1 MFRQRGALTVITPLL
16 MLLVILLGVMALDGA
31 RLFSLRKEMQS
42 QVNAAATAA
51 ADAAQACG
59 GEFVT
64 LQEINDRALIAAQQ
78 QGFSSDSGT
87 LVVQPGV
94 IESDDEKVLSFE
106 PVADLRR
113 SNGVAVTYER
123 EEPISLLLPES
134 TFGTVTM
141 SVGAAARKELIGTL
155 SAAGSTAVV
164 GGTQQTANLLNVL
177 LGAILNNGT
186 PFNIDPTQFSSL
198 AETTVKLGDVLAGV
212 GVDSVEELLST
223 DVLVGNLL
231 GALDSAADPLDD
243 VGGAMDQLI
252 SGAGVETVKL
262 ADVINIVG
270 STEIPENSRLP
281 LYDTV
286 MALALNL
293 VEGTVIAGALPDTQ
307 INIPGVT
314 ETQIELFVGKAPSV
328 VVGPARI
335 GEDGEWQTRFHA
347 PDVGLTISSDLNVLN
362 LLTVRLPLAVQAGGG
377 TGELVWARCARG
389 TGSNVVTVGVDVE
402 SQTARIATGRIN
414 GMGVLEQEEVDLSV
428 LKNLLPGSITLANI
442 TADLDLLVGGGDER
456 VELSYTLDEDNPS
469 AVFTEGGLSSADF
482 SNLDINIELLEEE
495 EECSGLLGCLLT
507 GIGDLL
513 SGIVEGITSL
523 LGLEQLI
530 QETIEGLVEALGT
543 SLIDPLLNAIGI
555 SLGTTKVEITGAD
568 QNNVQLLEYCGPE
581 GC

>member
-16 MLLVILLGVMALDGA
+16 MLLVILLGAMALDGA

-59 GEFVT
+59 GEFIT
-64 LQEINDRALIAAQQ
+64 LQDMKDRALIAAQA
-78 QGFSSDSGT
+78 QGFSSDAGT

-94 IESDDEKVLSFE
+94 IESDDGKVLSFE
-106 PVADLRR
+106 PVTDLRR

-123 EEPISLLLPES
+123 EAPISLLLPEN

-177 LGAILNNGT
+177 LGAILNGGT

-198 AETTVKLGDVLAGV
+198 AQTTVKLGDVLDGV
-212 GVDSVEELLST
+212 GVDTVEELLST
-223 DVLVGNLL
+223 DVLVGSLL
-231 GALDSAADPLDD
+231 GALDSAADPLAG

-252 SGAGVETVKL
+252 SGVGVETVKL
-262 ADVINIVG
+262 ADVIDIVG
-270 STEIPENSRLP
+270 SGEIPENSRLP

-293 VEGTVIAGALPDTQ
+293 VEGTLIEGALPDTQ

-314 ETQIELFVGKAPSV
+314 ETKIELFVGKAPSV

-335 GEDGEWQTRFHA
+335 GEDGEWETRFHA
-347 PDVGLTISSDLNVLN
+347 PDVGLTISSDLNILD

-389 TGSNVVTVGVDVE
+389 TGSNLVTVGIDVE
-402 SQTARIATGRIN
+402 SQAARIATGQID
-414 GMGVLEQEEVDLSV
+414 GSGFLQQEPVELTVLGD
-428 LKNLLPGSITLANI
+428 LPGGLTVASI
-442 TADLDLLVGGGDER
+442 TADLDLTVGGGQER

-469 AVFTEGGLSSADF
+469 SVFTEGGLSDADF
-482 SNLDINIELLEEE
+482 SSLNIDVELLEEE
-495 EECSGLLGCLLT
+495 DECSWFLDCLLDDV
-507 GIGDLL
+507 GDVL
-513 SGIVEGITSL
+513 SGIIEGITTL

-530 QETIEGLVEALGT
+530 QTTIEGLVEALGT
-543 SLIDPLLNAIGI
+543 TLIDPLLNAIGI

>member
-59 GEFVT
+59 GEFVA
-64 LQEINDRALIAAQQ
+64 LQDINNRALIAAQQ
-78 QGFSSDSGT
+78 QGFSGDASS

-106 PVADLRR
+106 PVTDLRR

-123 EEPISLLLPES
+123 EAPISLLLPES

-177 LGAILNNGT
+177 LGAILNGGT

-198 AETTVKLGDVLAGV
+198 AETTVKLGDVLEGV
-212 GVDSVEELLST
+212 GVDTVEELLST

-231 GALDSAADPLDD
+231 GALDSAADPLAD

-252 SGAGVETVKL
+252 SGVGVETVKL
-262 ADVINIVG
+262 ADVIDIVG
-270 STEIPENSRLP
+270 SGEIPENSRLP

-293 VEGTVIAGALPDTQ
+293 VEGTLIEGALPDTQ
-307 INIPGVT
+307 VNIPGVT
-314 ETQIELFVGKAPSV
+314 ETKIELFVGKAPSV

-335 GEDGEWQTRFHA
+335 GEDGEWETRFHA
-347 PDVGLTISSDLNVLN
+347 PDVGLTISSDLNILN

-389 TGSNVVTVGVDVE
+389 TGSNLVTVGIDVE
-402 SQTARIATGRIN
+402 NQAARIATGQID
-414 GMGVLEQEEVDLSV
+414 GSGFLQQEPVELTVLGD
-428 LKNLLPGSITLANI
+428 LPGGLTVASI
-442 TADLDLLVGGGDER
+442 TADLDLAVGGGQER
-456 VELSYTLDEDNPS
+456 VELSYTLDEENPS
-469 AVFTEGGLSSADF
+469 SVFTEGGLSDADF
-482 SNLDINIELLEEE
+482 SSLNIDVELLEEE
-495 EECSGLLGCLLT
+495 DECSWFLDCLLD
-507 GIGDLL
+507 GVGDVL
-513 SGIVEGITSL
+513 SGIIEGITTL

-530 QETIEGLVEALGT
+530 QTTIEGLVEALGT
-543 SLIDPLLNAIGI
+543 TLIDPLLNAIGI

>member
-59 GEFVT
+59 GEFVA
-64 LQEINDRALIAAQQ
+64 LQDINNRALIAAQQ
-78 QGFSSDSGT
+78 QGFSGDASS

-106 PVADLRR
+106 PVTDLRR

-123 EEPISLLLPES
+123 EAPISLLLPES

-177 LGAILNNGT
+177 LGAILNGGT

-198 AETTVKLGDVLAGV
+198 AETTVKLGDVLDGV
-212 GVDSVEELLST
+212 GVGTVEELLST
-223 DVLVGNLL
+223 DVLVGSLL
-231 GALDSAADPLDD
+231 GALDSAADPLAG

-252 SGAGVETVKL
+252 AGAGVETVKL
-262 ADVINIVG
+262 ADVIDIVG
-270 STEIPENSRLP
+270 SGEIPENSRLP

-293 VEGTVIAGALPDTQ
+293 VEGTLIEGALPDTQ

-314 ETQIELFVGKAPSV
+314 ETKIELFVGKAPSV

-335 GEDGEWQTRFHA
+335 GEDGEWETRFHA
-347 PDVGLTISSDLNVLN
+347 PDVGLTISSDLNILN

-389 TGSNVVTVGVDVE
+389 TGSNLVTVGIDVE
-402 SQTARIATGRIN
+402 SQAARIATGQID
-414 GMGVLEQEEVDLSV
+414 GSGFLQQEPVELTVLGD
-428 LKNLLPGSITLANI
+428 LPGGLTVASI
-442 TADLDLLVGGGDER
+442 TADLDLTVGGGQER

-469 AVFTEGGLSSADF
+469 SVFTEGGLSDADF
-482 SNLDINIELLEEE
+482 SSLNIDVELLEEE
-495 EECSGLLGCLLT
+495 DECSWFLDCLLDDV
-507 GIGDLL
+507 GDVL
-513 SGIVEGITSL
+513 SGIIEGITTL

-530 QETIEGLVEALGT
+530 QTTIEGLVEALGT
-543 SLIDPLLNAIGI
+543 TLIDPLLNAIGI

>member
-59 GEFVT
+59 GEFVM
-64 LQEINDRALIAAQQ
+64 LQDINDRALIAAQE
-78 QGFSSDSGT
+78 QGFTGDSDA

-123 EEPISLLLPES
+123 EEPISLLLPKS
-134 TFGTVTM
+134 IFGTVTM

-164 GGTQQTANLLNVL
+164 GDTQQTANLLNVL
-177 LGAILNNGT
+177 LGAILNGGT
-186 PFNIDPTQFSSL
+186 PFSIDPTQFSSL
-198 AETTVKLGDVLAGV
+198 AETTVKLGDVLDGV
-212 GVDSVEELLST
+212 GVSTVEELLAT

-231 GALDSAADPLDD
+231 GALDSAADPLAG
-243 VGGAMDQLI
+243 VGGALDQLI

-270 STEIPENSRLP
+270 ATEIPENSRLP

-293 VEGTVIAGALPDTQ
+293 VEGTLVEGALPDTQ
-307 INIPGVT
+307 INIPGIT
-314 ETQIELFVGKAPSV
+314 ETKIELFVGKAPSV
-328 VVGPARI
+328 VVGPARV

-347 PDVGLTISSDLNVLN
+347 PDVGLTISSDLNILN

-389 TGSNVVTVGVDVE
+389 TGSNVVTVGIDVE
-402 SQTARIATGRIN
+402 SQAARIATGQIN

-428 LKNLLPGSITLANI
+428 LENLLPGSITLANI
-442 TADLDLLVGGGDER
+442 TADLDLLVGGGNER

-469 AVFTEGGLSSADF
+469 SVFTEGGLSSADF
-482 SNLDINIELLEEE
+482 SNLEINVELLEEE
-495 EECSGLLGCLLT
+495 EECSGLLGCLLS

-530 QETIEGLVEALGT
+530 QETVEGLVEALGT
-543 SLIDPLLNAIGI
+543 TLIDPLLNAIGI

>member
-16 MLLVILLGVMALDGA
+16 MLLVILLGAMALDGA

-59 GEFVT
+59 GEFVA
-64 LQEINDRALIAAQQ
+64 LQDINDRALIAAQE
-78 QGFSSDSGT
+78 QGFSGDASA

-106 PVADLRR
+106 PVTDLRR

-123 EEPISLLLPES
+123 EEPISVLLPES
-134 TFGTVTM
+134 IFGSVTM

-177 LGAILNNGT
+177 LGAILNGGM
-186 PFNIDPTQFSSL
+186 PFSIDPTQFASL
-198 AETTVKLGDVLAGV
+198 AETTVKLGDVLDGV
-212 GVDSVEELLST
+212 GVDTVEELLST

-231 GALDSAADPLDD
+231 GALDSAADPLAG

-252 SGAGVETVKL
+252 AGAGVETVKL
-262 ADVINIVG
+262 ADVIDIVG
-270 STEIPENSRLP
+270 SAEIPENSRLP

-293 VEGTVIAGALPDTQ
+293 VEGTLIEGALPDTQ

-314 ETQIELFVGKAPSV
+314 ETKIELFVGKAPSV

-335 GEDGEWQTRFHA
+335 GEDGEWETRFHA
-347 PDVGLTISSDLNVLN
+347 PDVGLTISSDLNILN

-389 TGSNVVTVGVDVE
+389 TGSNLVTVGIDVD
-402 SQTARIATGRIN
+402 SQAARIATGQIN

-442 TADLDLLVGGGDER
+442 TADLDLTVGGGQER

-469 AVFTEGGLSSADF
+469 SVFTEGGLSSADF
-482 SNLDINIELLEEE
+482 SNLDINVELLEEE
-495 EECSGLLGCLLT
+495 EECSGLLGCLLS
-507 GIGDLL
+507 GIGDVL

-530 QETIEGLVEALGT
+530 QETVEGLVEALGT
-543 SLIDPLLNAIGI
+543 TLIDPLLNAIGI

-568 QNNVQLLEYCGPE
+568 QNNVQLLEYCGPD

>member
-64 LQEINDRALIAAQQ
+64 LQDINDRALIAAQQ
-78 QGFSSDSGT
+78 QGFSGDASA
-87 LVVQPGV
+87 LAVQPGV

-106 PVADLRR
+106 PVTDLRR

-177 LGAILNNGT
+177 LGAILNGGT

-198 AETTVKLGDVLAGV
+198 AETTVKLGDVLDGV
-212 GVDSVEELLST
+212 GVDTVEELLST
-223 DVLVGNLL
+223 DVLVGSLL
-231 GALDSAADPLDD
+231 GALDSAADPLAG

-252 SGAGVETVKL
+252 AGAGVETVKL
-262 ADVINIVG
+262 ADVIDIVG
-270 STEIPENSRLP
+270 SGEIPENSRLP

-293 VEGTVIAGALPDTQ
+293 VEGTLIEGALPDTQ

-314 ETQIELFVGKAPSV
+314 ETKIELFVGKAPSV

-335 GEDGEWQTRFHA
+335 GEDGEWETRFHA
-347 PDVGLTISSDLNVLN
+347 PDVGLTISSDLNILN

-389 TGSNVVTVGVDVE
+389 TGSNLVTVGIDVE
-402 SQTARIATGRIN
+402 NQAARIATGQID
-414 GMGVLEQEEVDLSV
+414 GSGFLQQEPVELTVLGD
-428 LKNLLPGSITLANI
+428 LPGGLTVASI
-442 TADLDLLVGGGDER
+442 TADLDLAVGGGQER

-469 AVFTEGGLSSADF
+469 SVFTEGGLSDADF
-482 SNLDINIELLEEE
+482 SSLNIDVELLEEE
-495 EECSGLLGCLLT
+495 DECSWFLDCLLD
-507 GIGDLL
+507 GVGDVL
-513 SGIVEGITSL
+513 SGIIEGITTL

-530 QETIEGLVEALGT
+530 QTTIEGLVEALGT
-543 SLIDPLLNAIGI
+543 TLIDPLLNAIGI

>member
-59 GEFVT
+59 GEFVA
-64 LQEINDRALIAAQQ
+64 LQDINDRALIAAQQ
-78 QGFSSDSGT
+78 QGFSGDASS

-106 PVADLRR
+106 PVTDLRR

-123 EEPISLLLPES
+123 EAPISLLLPES

-177 LGAILNNGT
+177 LGAILNGGT

-198 AETTVKLGDVLAGV
+198 AETTVKLGDVLDGV
-212 GVDSVEELLST
+212 GVGTVEELLST
-223 DVLVGNLL
+223 DVLVGSLL
-231 GALDSAADPLDD
+231 GALDSAADPLAG

-252 SGAGVETVKL
+252 AGAGVETVKL
-262 ADVINIVG
+262 ADVIDIVG
-270 STEIPENSRLP
+270 SGEIPENSRLP

-293 VEGTVIAGALPDTQ
+293 VEGTLIEGALPDTQ

-314 ETQIELFVGKAPSV
+314 ETKIELFVGKAPSV

-335 GEDGEWQTRFHA
+335 GEDGEWETRFHA
-347 PDVGLTISSDLNVLN
+347 PDVGLTISSDLNILN

-389 TGSNVVTVGVDVE
+389 TGSNLVTVGIDVE
-402 SQTARIATGRIN
+402 SQAARIATGQID
-414 GMGVLEQEEVDLSV
+414 GSGFLQQEPVELTVLGD
-428 LKNLLPGSITLANI
+428 LPGGLTVASI
-442 TADLDLLVGGGDER
+442 TADLDLTVGGGQER

-469 AVFTEGGLSSADF
+469 SVFTEGGLSDADF
-482 SNLDINIELLEEE
+482 SSLNIDVELLEEE
-495 EECSGLLGCLLT
+495 DECSWFLDCLLDDV
-507 GIGDLL
+507 GDVL
-513 SGIVEGITSL
+513 SGIIEGITTL

-530 QETIEGLVEALGT
+530 QTTIEGLVEALGT
-543 SLIDPLLNAIGI
+543 TLIDPLLNAIGI

>member
-16 MLLVILLGVMALDGA
+16 MLLVILLGAMALDGA

-59 GEFVT
+59 GEFVA
-64 LQEINDRALIAAQQ
+64 LQDINDRALIAAQE
-78 QGFSSDSGT
+78 QGFSGDASA

-106 PVADLRR
+106 PVTDLRR

-123 EEPISLLLPES
+123 EEPISVLLPES
-134 TFGTVTM
+134 IFGSVTM

-177 LGAILNNGT
+177 LGAILNGGT
-186 PFNIDPTQFSSL
+186 PFSIDPTQFASL
-198 AETTVKLGDVLAGV
+198 AETTVKLGDVLDGV
-212 GVDSVEELLST
+212 GVDTVEELLST

-231 GALDSAADPLDD
+231 GALDSAADPLAG

-252 SGAGVETVKL
+252 AGAGVETVKL
-262 ADVINIVG
+262 ADVIDIVG
-270 STEIPENSRLP
+270 SAEIPENSRLP

-293 VEGTVIAGALPDTQ
+293 VEGTLIEGALPDTQ

-314 ETQIELFVGKAPSV
+314 ETKIELFVGKAPSV

-335 GEDGEWQTRFHA
+335 GEDGEWETRFHA
-347 PDVGLTISSDLNVLN
+347 PDVGLTISSDLNILN

-389 TGSNVVTVGVDVE
+389 TGSNLVTVGIDVD
-402 SQTARIATGRIN
+402 SQAARIATGQIN

-442 TADLDLLVGGGDER
+442 TADLDLTVGGGQER
-456 VELSYTLDEDNPS
+456 MELSYTLDEDNPS
-469 AVFTEGGLSSADF
+469 SVFTEGGLSSADF
-482 SNLDINIELLEEE
+482 SNLDINVELLEEE
-495 EECSGLLGCLLT
+495 EECSGLLGCLLS
-507 GIGDLL
+507 GIGDVL

-530 QETIEGLVEALGT
+530 QETVEGLVEALGT
-543 SLIDPLLNAIGI
+543 TLIDPLLNAIGI

-568 QNNVQLLEYCGPE
+568 QNNVQLLEYCGPD

>member
-16 MLLVILLGVMALDGA
+16 MLLVILLGAMALDGA

-59 GEFVT
+59 GEFVA
-64 LQEINDRALIAAQQ
+64 LQDINDRALIAAQE
-78 QGFSSDSGT
+78 QGFSGDASA

-106 PVADLRR
+106 PVTDLRR

-123 EEPISLLLPES
+123 EEPISVLLPES
-134 TFGTVTM
+134 IFGSVTM

-177 LGAILNNGT
+177 LGAILNGGT
-186 PFNIDPTQFSSL
+186 PFSIDPTQFASL
-198 AETTVKLGDVLAGV
+198 AETTVKLGDVLDGV
-212 GVDSVEELLST
+212 GVDTVEELLST

-231 GALDSAADPLDD
+231 GALDSAADPLAG

-252 SGAGVETVKL
+252 AGAGVETVKL
-262 ADVINIVG
+262 ADVIDIVG
-270 STEIPENSRLP
+270 SAEIPENSRLP

-293 VEGTVIAGALPDTQ
+293 VEGTLIEGALPDTQ

-314 ETQIELFVGKAPSV
+314 ETKIELFVGKAPSV

-335 GEDGEWQTRFHA
+335 GEDGEWETRFHA
-347 PDVGLTISSDLNVLN
+347 PDVGLTISSDLNILN

-389 TGSNVVTVGVDVE
+389 TGSNLVTVGIDVD
-402 SQTARIATGRIN
+402 SQAARIATGQIN

-442 TADLDLLVGGGDER
+442 TADLDLTVGGGQER

-469 AVFTEGGLSSADF
+469 SVFTEGGLSSADF
-482 SNLDINIELLEEE
+482 SNLDINVELLEEE
-495 EECSGLLGCLLT
+495 EECSGFLGCLLE
-507 GIGDLL
+507 GIGDVL

-530 QETIEGLVEALGT
+530 QETVEGLVEALGT
-543 SLIDPLLNAIGI
+543 TLIDPLLNAIGI

>member
-59 GEFVT
+59 GEFVA
-64 LQEINDRALIAAQQ
+64 LQDINNRALIAAQQ
-78 QGFSSDSGT
+78 QGFSGDASS

-106 PVADLRR
+106 PVTDLRR

-123 EEPISLLLPES
+123 EAPISLLLPES

-177 LGAILNNGT
+177 LGAILNGGT
-186 PFNIDPTQFSSL
+186 PFNIDPTQFASL
-198 AETTVKLGDVLAGV
+198 AETTVKLGDVLEGV
-212 GVDSVEELLST
+212 GVDTVEELLST

-231 GALDSAADPLDD
+231 GALDSAADPLAD

-252 SGAGVETVKL
+252 SGVGVETVKL
-262 ADVINIVG
+262 ADVIDIVG
-270 STEIPENSRLP
+270 SGEIPENSRLP

-293 VEGTVIAGALPDTQ
+293 VEGTLIEGALPDTQ
-307 INIPGVT
+307 VNIPGVT
-314 ETQIELFVGKAPSV
+314 ETKIELFVGKAPSV

-335 GEDGEWQTRFHA
+335 GEDGEWETRFHA
-347 PDVGLTISSDLNVLN
+347 PDVGLTISSDLNILN

-389 TGSNVVTVGVDVE
+389 TGSNLVTVGIDVE
-402 SQTARIATGRIN
+402 NQAARIATGQID
-414 GMGVLEQEEVDLSV
+414 GSGFLQQEPVELTVLGD
-428 LKNLLPGSITLANI
+428 LPGGLTVASI
-442 TADLDLLVGGGDER
+442 TADLDLAVGGGQER

-469 AVFTEGGLSSADF
+469 SVFTEGGLSDADF
-482 SNLDINIELLEEE
+482 SSLNIDVELLEEE
-495 EECSGLLGCLLT
+495 DECSWFLDCLLD
-507 GIGDLL
+507 GVGDVL
-513 SGIVEGITSL
+513 SGIIEGITTL

-530 QETIEGLVEALGT
+530 QTTIEGLVEALGT
-543 SLIDPLLNAIGI
+543 TLIDPLLNAIGI

>member
-59 GEFVT
+59 GEFVA
-64 LQEINDRALIAAQQ
+64 LQDINNRALIAAQQ
-78 QGFSSDSGT
+78 QGFSGDASA
-87 LVVQPGV
+87 LAVQPGV

-106 PVADLRR
+106 PVTDLRR

-177 LGAILNNGT
+177 LGAILNGGT

-198 AETTVKLGDVLAGV
+198 AETTVKLGDVLDGV
-212 GVDSVEELLST
+212 GVDTVGELLST
-223 DVLVGNLL
+223 EVLGGSLL
-231 GALDSAADPLDD
+231 GALDSAADPLAG

-252 SGAGVETVKL
+252 AGAGVETVKL
-262 ADVINIVG
+262 ADVIDIVG
-270 STEIPENSRLP
+270 SGEIPENSRLP

-293 VEGTVIAGALPDTQ
+293 VEGTLIEGALPDTQ

-314 ETQIELFVGKAPSV
+314 ETKIELFVGKAPSV

-335 GEDGEWQTRFHA
+335 GEDGEWETRFHA
-347 PDVGLTISSDLNVLN
+347 PDVGLTISSDLNILN

-389 TGSNVVTVGVDVE
+389 TGSNLVTVGIDVE
-402 SQTARIATGRIN
+402 NQAARIATGQID
-414 GMGVLEQEEVDLSV
+414 GSGFLQQEPVELTVLGD
-428 LKNLLPGSITLANI
+428 LPGGLTVASI
-442 TADLDLLVGGGDER
+442 TADLDLAVGGGQER
-456 VELSYTLDEDNPS
+456 VELSYTLDEENPS
-469 AVFTEGGLSSADF
+469 SVFTEGGLSDADF
-482 SNLDINIELLEEE
+482 SSLNIDVELLEEE
-495 EECSGLLGCLLT
+495 DECSWFLDCLLD
-507 GIGDLL
+507 GVGDVL
-513 SGIVEGITSL
+513 SGIIEGITTL

-530 QETIEGLVEALGT
+530 QTTIEGLVEALGT
-543 SLIDPLLNAIGI
+543 TLIDPLLNAIGI

>member
-16 MLLVILLGVMALDGA
+16 MLLVILLGAMALDGA

-59 GEFVT
+59 GEFVA
-64 LQEINDRALIAAQQ
+64 LQDINDRALIAAQE
-78 QGFSSDSGT
+78 QGFSGDASA

-106 PVADLRR
+106 PVTDLRR

-123 EEPISLLLPES
+123 EEPISVLLPES
-134 TFGTVTM
+134 IFGSVTM

-177 LGAILNNGT
+177 LGAILNGGT
-186 PFNIDPTQFSSL
+186 PFSIDPTQFASL
-198 AETTVKLGDVLAGV
+198 AETTVKLGDVLDGV
-212 GVDSVEELLST
+212 GVDTVEELLST

-231 GALDSAADPLDD
+231 GALDSAADPLAG

-252 SGAGVETVKL
+252 AGAGVETVKL
-262 ADVINIVG
+262 ADVIDIVG
-270 STEIPENSRLP
+270 SAEIPENSRLP

-293 VEGTVIAGALPDTQ
+293 VEGTLIEGALPDTQ

-314 ETQIELFVGKAPSV
+314 ETKIELFVGKAPSV

-335 GEDGEWQTRFHA
+335 GEDGEWETRFHA
-347 PDVGLTISSDLNVLN
+347 PDVGLTISSDLNILN

-389 TGSNVVTVGVDVE
+389 TGSNLVTVGIDVD
-402 SQTARIATGRIN
+402 SQAARIATGQIN

-442 TADLDLLVGGGDER
+442 TADLDLTVGGGQER

-469 AVFTEGGLSSADF
+469 SVFTEGGLSSADF
-482 SNLDINIELLEEE
+482 SNLDINVELLEEE
-495 EECSGLLGCLLT
+495 EECSGLLGCLLS
-507 GIGDLL
+507 GIGDVL

-530 QETIEGLVEALGT
+530 QETVEGLVEALGT
-543 SLIDPLLNAIGI
+543 TLIDPLLNAIGI

-568 QNNVQLLEYCGPE
+568 QNNVQLLEYCGPD

>member
-64 LQEINDRALIAAQQ
+64 LQDMNDRALIAAQE
-78 QGFSSDSGT
+78 QGFSGDANA

-106 PVADLRR
+106 PVADFRR

-123 EEPISLLLPES
+123 EEPISVLLPES
-134 TFGTVTM
+134 IFGTVTM
-141 SVGAAARKELIGTL
+141 SVGAAARKELTGTL

-177 LGAILNNGT
+177 LGAILNGGT

-198 AETTVKLGDVLAGV
+198 AETTVKLGDVLNGL
-212 GVDSVEELLST
+212 GVDTVEELLST

-231 GALDSAADPLDD
+231 GALGEAADPLAG
-243 VGGAMDQLI
+243 VGGALDQLV
-252 SGAGVETVKL
+252 SGVGVETVKL

-270 STEIPENSRLP
+270 SAEIPENSRLP

-293 VEGTVIAGALPDTQ
+293 VEGTLIEGALPDTQ
-307 INIPGVT
+307 IAIPGVT
-314 ETQIELFVGKAPSV
+314 ETKIELFVGKAPSV

-335 GEDGEWQTRFHA
+335 GEDGEWETRFHA
-347 PDVGLTISSDLNVLN
+347 PDVGLTISSDLNILN

-377 TGELVWARCARG
+377 TGELVWAQCARG
-389 TGSNVVTVGVDVE
+389 TGSNVITVGIDVK
-402 SQTARIATGRIN
+402 SQAARIATGRIN

-442 TADLDLLVGGGDER
+442 TANLDLLVGGGDER
-456 VELSYTLDEDNPS
+456 VELSYTLDEENPS
-469 AVFTEGGLSSADF
+469 SVFTEGGLSSADF
-482 SNLDINIELLEEE
+482 SSLDINVELLEEE
-495 EECSGLLGCLLT
+495 EECSGLLGCLLS
-507 GIGDLL
+507 GIGDVL

-530 QETIEGLVEALGT
+530 QQTVEGLVEALGT
-543 SLIDPLLNAIGI
+543 TLIDPLLNAIGI

>member
-59 GEFVT
+59 GEFVA
-64 LQEINDRALIAAQQ
+64 LQDINNRALIAAQQ
-78 QGFSSDSGT
+78 QGFSGDASS

-106 PVADLRR
+106 PVTDLRR

-123 EEPISLLLPES
+123 EEPISVLLPES
-134 TFGTVTM
+134 IFGSVTM

-177 LGAILNNGT
+177 LGAILNGGT
-186 PFNIDPTQFSSL
+186 PFNIDPTQFASL
-198 AETTVKLGDVLAGV
+198 AETTVKLGDVLDGV
-212 GVDSVEELLST
+212 GVDTVEELLST
-223 DVLVGNLL
+223 DVLVGSLL
-231 GALDSAADPLDD
+231 GALDSAADPLAG

-252 SGAGVETVKL
+252 AGAGVETVKL
-262 ADVINIVG
+262 ADVIDIVG
-270 STEIPENSRLP
+270 SGEIPENSRLP

-293 VEGTVIAGALPDTQ
+293 VEGTLIEGALPDTQ

-314 ETQIELFVGKAPSV
+314 ETKIELFVGKAPSV

-335 GEDGEWQTRFHA
+335 GEDGEWETRFHA
-347 PDVGLTISSDLNVLN
+347 PDVGLTISSDLNILN

-389 TGSNVVTVGVDVE
+389 TGSNLVTVGIDVE
-402 SQTARIATGRIN
+402 NQAARIATGQID
-414 GMGVLEQEEVDLSV
+414 GSGFLQQEPVELTVLGD
-428 LKNLLPGSITLANI
+428 LPGGLTVASI
-442 TADLDLLVGGGDER
+442 TADLDLAVGGGQER
-456 VELSYTLDEDNPS
+456 VELSYTLDEENPS
-469 AVFTEGGLSSADF
+469 SVFTEGGLSDADF
-482 SNLDINIELLEEE
+482 SSLNIDVELLEEE
-495 EECSGLLGCLLT
+495 DECSWFLDCLLD
-507 GIGDLL
+507 GVGDVL
-513 SGIVEGITSL
+513 SGIIEGITTL

-530 QETIEGLVEALGT
+530 QTTIEGLVEALGT
-543 SLIDPLLNAIGI
+543 TLIDPLLNAIGI

>member
-16 MLLVILLGVMALDGA
+16 MLLVILLGAMALDGA

-59 GEFVT
+59 GEFVA
-64 LQEINDRALIAAQQ
+64 LQDINDRALIAAQQ
-78 QGFSSDSGT
+78 QGFSGDSSS

-106 PVADLRR
+106 PVTDLRR

-123 EEPISLLLPES
+123 EEPISVLLPES
-134 TFGTVTM
+134 VFGTVTM

-177 LGAILNNGT
+177 LGAILNGGT
-186 PFNIDPTQFSSL
+186 PFNIDPTEFSSL
-198 AETTVKLGDVLAGV
+198 AETTVKLGDVLDDI
-212 GVDSVEELLST
+212 GVDTVEELLST
-223 DVLVGNLL
+223 DVLVGELL
-231 GALDSAADPLDD
+231 GALNSAADPLAD
-243 VGGAMDQLI
+243 VGGAMDELI
-252 SGAGVETVKL
+252 GGAGVDTVKL

-270 STEIPENSRLP
+270 SGEIPANSRLP

-293 VEGTVIAGALPDTQ
+293 VEGTVVEGALPDTQ
-307 INIPGVT
+307 INIPGIT
-314 ETQIELFVGKAPSV
+314 ETEIELFVGKAPSV

-335 GEDGEWQTRFHA
+335 GEDGEWITRFYA
-347 PDVGLTISSDLNVLN
+347 PDVGLTVSSELNVLN
-362 LLTVRLPLAVQAGGG
+362 LLTLRLPLAVQAGGG

-389 TGSNVVTVGVDVE
+389 TGSNEVSVGIDVN
-402 SQTARIATGRIN
+402 SQAARIATGEID
-414 GMGVLEQEEVDLSV
+414 GSGFLQQQQVELSV
-428 LKNLLPGSITLANI
+428 LEDLPGGLTVASI
-442 TADLDLLVGGGDER
+442 TADLDLMIGGGRER
-456 VELSYTLDEDNPS
+456 VELGYTLDEDSPS
-469 AVFTEGGLSSADF
+469 SAFTEGGLSSADF
-482 SNLDINIELLEEE
+482 SDLNINVDLLEN
-495 EECSGLLGCLLT
+495 ECSGIFGCLLD

-513 SGIVEGITSL
+513 GGIVEGITSL

-530 QETIEGLVEALGT
+530 QETVEGLVEALGT
-543 SLIDPLLNAIGI
+543 TLIDPLLNAIGI

>member
-59 GEFVT
+59 GEFVA
-64 LQEINDRALIAAQQ
+64 LQDINNRALIAAQQ
-78 QGFSSDSGT
+78 QGFSGDASS

-106 PVADLRR
+106 PVTDLRR

-123 EEPISLLLPES
+123 EAPISLLLPES

-177 LGAILNNGT
+177 LGAILNGGT

-198 AETTVKLGDVLAGV
+198 AETTVKLGDVLEGV
-212 GVDSVEELLST
+212 GVDTVEELLST

-231 GALDSAADPLDD
+231 GALDSAADPLAG

-252 SGAGVETVKL
+252 AGAGVETVKL
-262 ADVINIVG
+262 ADVIDIVG
-270 STEIPENSRLP
+270 SGEIPENSRLP

-293 VEGTVIAGALPDTQ
+293 VEGTLIEGALPDTQ

-314 ETQIELFVGKAPSV
+314 ETKIELFVGKAPSV

-335 GEDGEWQTRFHA
+335 GEDGEWETRFHA
-347 PDVGLTISSDLNVLN
+347 PDVGLTISSDLNILN

-389 TGSNVVTVGVDVE
+389 TGSNLVTVGIDVE
-402 SQTARIATGRIN
+402 NQAARIATGQID
-414 GMGVLEQEEVDLSV
+414 GSGFLQQEPVELTVLGD
-428 LKNLLPGSITLANI
+428 LPGGLTVASI
-442 TADLDLLVGGGDER
+442 TADLDLAVGGGQER
-456 VELSYTLDEDNPS
+456 VELSYTLDEENPS
-469 AVFTEGGLSSADF
+469 SVFTEGGLSDADF
-482 SNLDINIELLEEE
+482 SSLNIDVELLEEE
-495 EECSGLLGCLLT
+495 DECSWFLDCLLD
-507 GIGDLL
+507 GVGDVL
-513 SGIVEGITSL
+513 SGIIEGITTL

-530 QETIEGLVEALGT
+530 QTTIEGLVEALGT
-543 SLIDPLLNAIGI
+543 TLIDPLLNAIGI

>member
-59 GEFVT
+59 GEFVA
-64 LQEINDRALIAAQQ
+64 LQDINDRALIAAQQ
-78 QGFSSDSGT
+78 QGFSGDASA
-87 LVVQPGV
+87 LAVQPGV

-106 PVADLRR
+106 PVTDLRR

-123 EEPISLLLPES
+123 EAPISLLLPES

-177 LGAILNNGT
+177 LGAILNGGT

-198 AETTVKLGDVLAGV
+198 AETTVKLGDVLDGV
-212 GVDSVEELLST
+212 GVGTVEELLST
-223 DVLVGNLL
+223 DVLVGSLL
-231 GALDSAADPLDD
+231 GALDSAADPLAG

-252 SGAGVETVKL
+252 AGAGVETVKL
-262 ADVINIVG
+262 ADVIDIVG
-270 STEIPENSRLP
+270 SGEIPENSRLP

-293 VEGTVIAGALPDTQ
+293 VEGTLIEGALPDTQ

-314 ETQIELFVGKAPSV
+314 ETKIELFVGKAPSV

-335 GEDGEWQTRFHA
+335 GEDGEWETRFHA
-347 PDVGLTISSDLNVLN
+347 PDVGLTISSDLNILN

-389 TGSNVVTVGVDVE
+389 TGSNLVTVGIDVE
-402 SQTARIATGRIN
+402 SQAARIATGQID
-414 GMGVLEQEEVDLSV
+414 GSGFLQQEPVELTVLGD
-428 LKNLLPGSITLANI
+428 LPGGLTVASI
-442 TADLDLLVGGGDER
+442 TADLDLTVGGGQER

-469 AVFTEGGLSSADF
+469 SVFTEGGLSDADF
-482 SNLDINIELLEEE
+482 SSLNIDVELLEEE
-495 EECSGLLGCLLT
+495 DECSWFLDCLLDDV
-507 GIGDLL
+507 GDVL
-513 SGIVEGITSL
+513 SGIIEGITTL

-530 QETIEGLVEALGT
+530 QTTIEGLVEALGT
-543 SLIDPLLNAIGI
+543 TLIDPLLNAIGI

>member
-16 MLLVILLGVMALDGA
+16 MLLVILLGAMALDGA

-59 GEFVT
+59 GEFVA
-64 LQEINDRALIAAQQ
+64 LQDINDRALIAAQE
-78 QGFSSDSGT
+78 QGFSGDASA

-106 PVADLRR
+106 PVTDLRR

-123 EEPISLLLPES
+123 EEPISVLLPES
-134 TFGTVTM
+134 IFGSVTM

-177 LGAILNNGT
+177 LGAILNGGT
-186 PFNIDPTQFSSL
+186 PFNIDPTQFASL
-198 AETTVKLGDVLAGV
+198 AETTVKLGDVLDGV
-212 GVDSVEELLST
+212 GVDTVEELLST

-231 GALDSAADPLDD
+231 GALDSAADPLAG

-252 SGAGVETVKL
+252 AGTGVETVKL
-262 ADVINIVG
+262 ADVIDIVG
-270 STEIPENSRLP
+270 SAEIPENSRLP

-293 VEGTVIAGALPDTQ
+293 VEGTLIEGALPDTQ

-314 ETQIELFVGKAPSV
+314 ETKIELFVGKAPSV

-335 GEDGEWQTRFHA
+335 GEDGEWETRFHA
-347 PDVGLTISSDLNVLN
+347 PDVGLTISSDLNILN

-389 TGSNVVTVGVDVE
+389 TGSNLVTVGIDVD
-402 SQTARIATGRIN
+402 SQAARIATGQIN

-442 TADLDLLVGGGDER
+442 TADLDLTVGGGQER

-469 AVFTEGGLSSADF
+469 SVFTEGGLSSADF
-482 SNLDINIELLEEE
+482 SNLDINVELLEEE
-495 EECSGLLGCLLT
+495 EECSGLLGCLLS
-507 GIGDLL
+507 GIGDVL

-530 QETIEGLVEALGT
+530 QETVEGLVEALGT
-543 SLIDPLLNAIGI
+543 TLIDPLLNAIGI

-568 QNNVQLLEYCGPE
+568 QNNVQLLEYCGPD

>member
-1 MFRQRGALTVITPLL
+1 MFRQRGALTFITPLL
-16 MLLVILLGVMALDGA
+16 MLLIVLLGVLTLDGA

-64 LQEINDRALIAAQQ
+64 LQDMNNRALIAAQE
-78 QGFSSDSGT
+78 QGFSSESGT

-94 IESDDEKVLSFE
+94 IESDDEKVLSFQ
-106 PVADLRR
+106 PVTDLRR

-123 EEPISLLLPES
+123 EEPISILLPEG

-164 GGTQQTANLLNVL
+164 GGSQQTANLLNVL
-177 LGAILNNGT
+177 LGAILNGGT
-186 PFNIDPTQFSSL
+186 PFNIDPTEFSSL
-198 AETTVKLGDVLAGV
+198 AETTVKLGDVLDGV
-212 GVDSVEELLST
+212 GVDTVEELLST

-231 GALDSAADPLDD
+231 GALRSAADPVAD
-243 VGGAMDQLI
+243 VGGALDQLI
-252 SGAGVETVKL
+252 SGVGVETVKL
-262 ADVINIVG
+262 ADVIDIVG
-270 STEIPENSRLP
+270 SGEIPQNSRLP

-293 VEGTVIAGALPDTQ
+293 VEGTVVQGALPDTQ
-307 INIPGVT
+307 INIPGIT

-335 GEDGEWQTRFHA
+335 GEDGEWETKFHA
-347 PDVGLTISSDLNVLN
+347 PDVGLTVSSNLNVLN
-362 LLTVRLPLAVQAGGG
+362 LLTLRLPLAVQAGGG

-389 TGSNVVTVGVDVE
+389 TGSNVVTVGIDVE
-402 SQTARIATGRIN
+402 SQAARIATGQID
-414 GMGVLEQEEVDLSV
+414 GSGLLQQQQVELTVLD
-428 LKNLLPGSITLANI
+428 NMLPGSISLAGVS
-442 TADLDLLVGGGDER
+442 ADLDLLVGGGQER

-469 AVFTEGGLSSADF
+469 SVFTEGGLSEADF
-482 SNLDINIELLEEE
+482 SSLNIDVELLPQE
-495 EECSGLLGCLLT
+495 EECSWFLDCLLD
-507 GIGDLL
+507 GIGDVL
-513 SGIVEGITSL
+513 SGIIEGVTTL

-530 QETIEGLVEALGT
+530 QTTVEGLVEALGT
-543 SLIDPLLNAIGI
+543 TLIDPLLNAIGI

>member
-59 GEFVT
+59 GEFVA
-64 LQEINDRALIAAQQ
+64 LQDINNRALIAAQQ
-78 QGFSSDSGT
+78 QGFSGDASS

-106 PVADLRR
+106 PVTDLRR

-123 EEPISLLLPES
+123 EAPISLLLPES

-177 LGAILNNGT
+177 LGAILNGGT

-198 AETTVKLGDVLAGV
+198 AETTVKLGDVLEGV
-212 GVDSVEELLST
+212 GVDTVEELLST

-231 GALDSAADPLDD
+231 GALDSAADPLAD

-252 SGAGVETVKL
+252 SGVGVETVKL
-262 ADVINIVG
+262 ADVIDIVG
-270 STEIPENSRLP
+270 SGEIPENSRLP

-293 VEGTVIAGALPDTQ
+293 VEGTLIEGALPDTQ

-314 ETQIELFVGKAPSV
+314 ETKIELFVGKAPSV

-335 GEDGEWQTRFHA
+335 GEDGEWETRFHA
-347 PDVGLTISSDLNVLN
+347 PDVGLTISSDLNILN

-389 TGSNVVTVGVDVE
+389 TGSNLVTVGIDVE
-402 SQTARIATGRIN
+402 NQAARIATGQID
-414 GMGVLEQEEVDLSV
+414 GSGFLQQEPVELTVLGD
-428 LKNLLPGSITLANI
+428 LPGGLTVASI
-442 TADLDLLVGGGDER
+442 TADLDLAVGGGQER
-456 VELSYTLDEDNPS
+456 VELSYTLDEENPS
-469 AVFTEGGLSSADF
+469 SVFTEGGLSDADF
-482 SNLDINIELLEEE
+482 SSLNIDVELLEEE
-495 EECSGLLGCLLT
+495 DECSWFLDCLLD
-507 GIGDLL
+507 GVGDVL
-513 SGIVEGITSL
+513 SGIIEGITTL

-530 QETIEGLVEALGT
+530 QTTIEGLVEALGT
-543 SLIDPLLNAIGI
+543 TLIDPLLNAIGI

>member
-64 LQEINDRALIAAQQ
+64 LQDMNDRALIAAQQ
-78 QGFSSDSGT
+78 QGFSGDPSA

-106 PVADLRR
+106 PVTDLRR

-123 EEPISLLLPES
+123 EEPISALLPES
-134 TFGTVTM
+134 IFGTVTM

-177 LGAILNNGT
+177 LGAILNGGT

-198 AETTVKLGDVLAGV
+198 AQTTVKLGDVLDGV
-212 GVDSVEELLST
+212 GVDTAEELLST
-223 DVLVGNLL
+223 DVLVGSLL
-231 GALDSAADPLDD
+231 GALDSAADPLAD

-252 SGAGVETVKL
+252 SGVGVETVKL
-262 ADVINIVG
+262 ADVIDIVG
-270 STEIPENSRLP
+270 SGEIPENSRLP

-293 VEGTVIAGALPDTQ
+293 VEGTLIEGALPDTQ

-314 ETQIELFVGKAPSV
+314 ETKIELFVGKAPSV

-335 GEDGEWQTRFHA
+335 GEDGEWETRFHA
-347 PDVGLTISSDLNVLN
+347 PDVGLTISSDLNILN

-389 TGSNVVTVGVDVE
+389 TGSNLVTVGIDVE
-402 SQTARIATGRIN
+402 SQAARIATGQIN
-414 GMGVLEQEEVDLSV
+414 GMGVLEQEQVDLSV
-428 LKNLLPGSITLANI
+428 LENLLPGSITLANI
-442 TADLDLLVGGGDER
+442 TADLDLMVGGGQER

-469 AVFTEGGLSSADF
+469 SVFTEGGLSSADF
-482 SNLDINIELLEEE
+482 SNLDINVELLEEE
-495 EECSGLLGCLLT
+495 EECSGLLGCLLA
-507 GIGDLL
+507 GIGDVL

-530 QETIEGLVEALGT
+530 QETVEGLVEALGT
-543 SLIDPLLNAIGI
+543 TLIDPLLNAIGI

>member
-16 MLLVILLGVMALDGA
+16 MLLVILLGAMALDGA

-59 GEFVT
+59 GEFVA
-64 LQEINDRALIAAQQ
+64 LQDINDRALIAAQE
-78 QGFSSDSGT
+78 QGFSGDASA

-106 PVADLRR
+106 PVTDLRR

-123 EEPISLLLPES
+123 EEPISVLLPES
-134 TFGTVTM
+134 IFGSVTM

-177 LGAILNNGT
+177 LGAILNGGT
-186 PFNIDPTQFSSL
+186 PFNIDPTQFASL
-198 AETTVKLGDVLAGV
+198 AETTVKLGDVLDGV
-212 GVDSVEELLST
+212 GVDTVEELLST
-223 DVLVGNLL
+223 DVLVGSLL
-231 GALDSAADPLDD
+231 GALDSAADPLAG

-252 SGAGVETVKL
+252 AGAGVETVKL
-262 ADVINIVG
+262 ADVIDIVG
-270 STEIPENSRLP
+270 SGEIPENSRLP

-293 VEGTVIAGALPDTQ
+293 VEGTLIEGALPDTQ

-314 ETQIELFVGKAPSV
+314 ETKIELFVGKAPSV

-335 GEDGEWQTRFHA
+335 GEDGEWETRFHA
-347 PDVGLTISSDLNVLN
+347 PDVGLTISSDLNILN

-389 TGSNVVTVGVDVE
+389 TGSNLVTVGIDVE
-402 SQTARIATGRIN
+402 SQAARIATGQID
-414 GMGVLEQEEVDLSV
+414 GSGFLQQEPVELTVLGD
-428 LKNLLPGSITLANI
+428 LPGGLTVASI
-442 TADLDLLVGGGDER
+442 TADLDLAVGGGQER

-469 AVFTEGGLSSADF
+469 SVFTEGGLSDADF
-482 SNLDINIELLEEE
+482 SSLNIDVELLEEE
-495 EECSGLLGCLLT
+495 DECSWFLDCLLD
-507 GIGDLL
+507 GVGDVL
-513 SGIVEGITSL
+513 SGIIEGITTL

-530 QETIEGLVEALGT
+530 QTTIEGLVEALGT
-543 SLIDPLLNAIGI
+543 TLIDPLLNAIGI

>member
-59 GEFVT
+59 GEFVA
-64 LQEINDRALIAAQQ
+64 LQDINNRALIAAQQ
-78 QGFSSDSGT
+78 QGFSGDASS

-106 PVADLRR
+106 PVTDLRR

-123 EEPISLLLPES
+123 EAPISLLLPES

-177 LGAILNNGT
+177 LGAILNGGT

-198 AETTVKLGDVLAGV
+198 AETTVKLGDVLEGV
-212 GVDSVEELLST
+212 GVDTVEELLST

-231 GALDSAADPLDD
+231 GALDSAADPLAD

-252 SGAGVETVKL
+252 SGVGVETVKL
-262 ADVINIVG
+262 ADVIDIVG
-270 STEIPENSRLP
+270 SGEIPENSRLP

-293 VEGTVIAGALPDTQ
+293 VEGTLIEGALPDTQ

-314 ETQIELFVGKAPSV
+314 ETKIELFVGKAPSV

-335 GEDGEWQTRFHA
+335 GEDGEWETRFHA
-347 PDVGLTISSDLNVLN
+347 PDVGLTISSDLNILN

-389 TGSNVVTVGVDVE
+389 TGSNLVTVGIDVE
-402 SQTARIATGRIN
+402 NQAARIATGQID
-414 GMGVLEQEEVDLSV
+414 GSGFLQQEPVELTVLGD
-428 LKNLLPGSITLANI
+428 LPGGLTVASI
-442 TADLDLLVGGGDER
+442 TADLDLAVGGGQER

-469 AVFTEGGLSSADF
+469 SVFTEGGLSDADF
-482 SNLDINIELLEEE
+482 SSLNIDVELLEEE
-495 EECSGLLGCLLT
+495 DECSWFLDCLLD
-507 GIGDLL
+507 GVGDVL
-513 SGIVEGITSL
+513 SGIIEGITTL

-530 QETIEGLVEALGT
+530 QTTIEGLVEALGT
-543 SLIDPLLNAIGI
+543 TLIDPLLNAIGI

>member
-1 MFRQRGALTVITPLL
+1 
-16 MLLVILLGVMALDGA
+16 
-31 RLFSLRKEMQS
+31 
-42 QVNAAATAA
+42 
-51 ADAAQACG
+51 
-59 GEFVT
+59 
-64 LQEINDRALIAAQQ
+64 LIAAQQ

>member
-59 GEFVT
+59 GEFVA
-64 LQEINDRALIAAQQ
+64 LQDINNRALIAAQQ
-78 QGFSSDSGT
+78 QGFSGDASS

-106 PVADLRR
+106 PVTDLRR

-123 EEPISLLLPES
+123 EAPISLLLPES

-177 LGAILNNGT
+177 LGAILNGGT
-186 PFNIDPTQFSSL
+186 PFNIDPTQFASL
-198 AETTVKLGDVLAGV
+198 AETTVKLGDVLEGV
-212 GVDSVEELLST
+212 GVDTVEELLST

-231 GALDSAADPLDD
+231 GALDSAADPLAD

-252 SGAGVETVKL
+252 SGVGVETVKL
-262 ADVINIVG
+262 ADVIDIVG
-270 STEIPENSRLP
+270 SGEIPENSRLP

-293 VEGTVIAGALPDTQ
+293 VEGTLIEGALPDTQ

-314 ETQIELFVGKAPSV
+314 ETKIELFVGKAPSV

-335 GEDGEWQTRFHA
+335 GEDGEWETRFHA
-347 PDVGLTISSDLNVLN
+347 PDVGLTISSDLNILN

-389 TGSNVVTVGVDVE
+389 TGSNLVTVGIDVE
-402 SQTARIATGRIN
+402 NQAARIATGQID
-414 GMGVLEQEEVDLSV
+414 GSGFLQQEPVELTVLGD
-428 LKNLLPGSITLANI
+428 LPGGLTVASI
-442 TADLDLLVGGGDER
+442 TADLDLAVGGGQER

-469 AVFTEGGLSSADF
+469 SVFTEGGLSDADF
-482 SNLDINIELLEEE
+482 SSLNIDVELLEEE
-495 EECSGLLGCLLT
+495 DECSWFLDCLLD
-507 GIGDLL
+507 GVGDVL
-513 SGIVEGITSL
+513 SGIIEGITTL

-530 QETIEGLVEALGT
+530 QTTIEGLVEALGT
-543 SLIDPLLNAIGI
+543 TLIDPLLNAIGI

>member
-469 AVFTEGGLSSADF
+469 AIFTEGGLSSADF

-530 QETIEGLVEALGT
+530 QETVEGLVEALGT

>member
-1 MFRQRGALTVITPLL
+1 
-16 MLLVILLGVMALDGA
+16 
-31 RLFSLRKEMQS
+31 
-42 QVNAAATAA
+42 
-51 ADAAQACG
+51 
-59 GEFVT
+59 
-64 LQEINDRALIAAQQ
+64 
-78 QGFSSDSGT
+78 
-87 LVVQPGV
+87 VQPGV
-94 IESDDEKVLSFE
+94 IESDDGKVLSFE
-106 PVADLRR
+106 PVTDLRR

-123 EEPISLLLPES
+123 EAPISLLLPEN

-177 LGAILNNGT
+177 LGAILNGGT

-198 AETTVKLGDVLAGV
+198 AQTTVKLGDVLDGV
-212 GVDSVEELLST
+212 GVDTVEELLST
-223 DVLVGNLL
+223 DVLVGSLL
-231 GALDSAADPLDD
+231 GALDSAADPLAG

-252 SGAGVETVKL
+252 SGVGVETVKL
-262 ADVINIVG
+262 ADVIDIVG
-270 STEIPENSRLP
+270 SGEIPENSRLP

-293 VEGTVIAGALPDTQ
+293 VEGTLIEGALPDTQ

-314 ETQIELFVGKAPSV
+314 ETKIELFVGKAPSV

-335 GEDGEWQTRFHA
+335 GEDGEWETRFHA
-347 PDVGLTISSDLNVLN
+347 PDVGLTISSDLNILD

-389 TGSNVVTVGVDVE
+389 TGSNLVTVGIDVE
-402 SQTARIATGRIN
+402 SQAARIATGQID
-414 GMGVLEQEEVDLSV
+414 GSGFLQQEPVELTVLGD
-428 LKNLLPGSITLANI
+428 LPGGLTVASI
-442 TADLDLLVGGGDER
+442 TADLDLTVGGGQER

-469 AVFTEGGLSSADF
+469 SVFTEGGLSDADF
-482 SNLDINIELLEEE
+482 SSLNIDVELLEEE
-495 EECSGLLGCLLT
+495 DECSWFLDCLLDDV
-507 GIGDLL
+507 GDVL
-513 SGIVEGITSL
+513 SGIIEGITTL

-530 QETIEGLVEALGT
+530 QTTIEGLVEALGT
-543 SLIDPLLNAIGI
+543 TLIDPLLNAIGI

>member
-16 MLLVILLGVMALDGA
+16 MVLVILLGVMALDGA

-59 GEFVT
+59 GEFIT
-64 LQEINDRALIAAQQ
+64 LQDMKDRALIAAQA
-78 QGFSSDSGT
+78 QGFSSDAGT

-94 IESDDEKVLSFE
+94 IESDDGKVLSFE
-106 PVADLRR
+106 PVTDLRR

-123 EEPISLLLPES
+123 EAPISLLLPEN

-177 LGAILNNGT
+177 LGAILNGGT

-198 AETTVKLGDVLAGV
+198 AQTTVKLGDVLDGV
-212 GVDSVEELLST
+212 GVDTVEELLST
-223 DVLVGNLL
+223 DVLVGSLL
-231 GALDSAADPLDD
+231 GALDSAADPLAG

-252 SGAGVETVKL
+252 SGVGVETVKL
-262 ADVINIVG
+262 ADVIDIVG
-270 STEIPENSRLP
+270 SGEIPENSRLP

-293 VEGTVIAGALPDTQ
+293 VEGTLIEGALPDTQ

-314 ETQIELFVGKAPSV
+314 ETKIELFVGKAPSV

-335 GEDGEWQTRFHA
+335 GEDGEWETRFHA
-347 PDVGLTISSDLNVLN
+347 PDVGLTISSDLNILD

-389 TGSNVVTVGVDVE
+389 TGSNLVTVGIDVE
-402 SQTARIATGRIN
+402 SQAARIATGQID
-414 GMGVLEQEEVDLSV
+414 GSGFLQQEPVELTVLGD
-428 LKNLLPGSITLANI
+428 LPGGLTVASI
-442 TADLDLLVGGGDER
+442 TADLDLTVGGGQER

-469 AVFTEGGLSSADF
+469 SVFTEGGLSDADF
-482 SNLDINIELLEEE
+482 SSLNIDVELLEEE
-495 EECSGLLGCLLT
+495 DECSWFLDCLLDDV
-507 GIGDLL
+507 GDVL
-513 SGIVEGITSL
+513 SGIIEGITTL

-530 QETIEGLVEALGT
+530 QTTIEGLVEALGT
-543 SLIDPLLNAIGI
+543 TLIDPLLNAIGI

>member
-16 MLLVILLGVMALDGA
+16 MLLVILLGAMALDGA
-31 RLFSLRKEMQS
+31 HLFSLRKEMQS

-59 GEFVT
+59 GEFIT
-64 LQEINDRALIAAQQ
+64 LQDMKDRALIAAQA
-78 QGFSSDSGT
+78 QGFSSDAGT

-94 IESDDEKVLSFE
+94 IESDDGKVLSFE
-106 PVADLRR
+106 PVTDLRR

-123 EEPISLLLPES
+123 EAPISLLLPEN

-177 LGAILNNGT
+177 LGAILNGGT

-198 AETTVKLGDVLAGV
+198 AQTTVKLGDVLDGV
-212 GVDSVEELLST
+212 GVDTVEELLST
-223 DVLVGNLL
+223 DVLVGSLL
-231 GALDSAADPLDD
+231 GALDSAADPLAG

-252 SGAGVETVKL
+252 SGVGVETVKL
-262 ADVINIVG
+262 ADVIDIVG
-270 STEIPENSRLP
+270 SGEIPENSRLP

-293 VEGTVIAGALPDTQ
+293 VEGTLIEGALPDTQ

-314 ETQIELFVGKAPSV
+314 ETKIELFVGKAPSV

-335 GEDGEWQTRFHA
+335 GEDGEWETRFHA
-347 PDVGLTISSDLNVLN
+347 PDVGLTISSDLNILD

-389 TGSNVVTVGVDVE
+389 TGSNLVTVGIDVE
-402 SQTARIATGRIN
+402 SQAARIATGQID
-414 GMGVLEQEEVDLSV
+414 GSGFLQQEPVELTVLGD
-428 LKNLLPGSITLANI
+428 LPGGLTVASI
-442 TADLDLLVGGGDER
+442 TADLDLTVGGGQER

-469 AVFTEGGLSSADF
+469 SVFTEGGLSDADF
-482 SNLDINIELLEEE
+482 SSLNIDVELLEEE
-495 EECSGLLGCLLT
+495 DECSWFLDCLLDDV
-507 GIGDLL
+507 GDVL
-513 SGIVEGITSL
+513 SGIIEGITTL

-530 QETIEGLVEALGT
+530 QTTIEGLVEALGT
-543 SLIDPLLNAIGI
+543 TLIDPLLNAIGI

>member
-59 GEFVT
+59 GEFVA
-64 LQEINDRALIAAQQ
+64 LQDINNRALIAAQQ
-78 QGFSSDSGT
+78 QGFSGDASS

-106 PVADLRR
+106 PVTDLRR

-123 EEPISLLLPES
+123 EAPISLLLPES

-177 LGAILNNGT
+177 LGAILNGGT

-198 AETTVKLGDVLAGV
+198 AETTVKLGDVLEGV
-212 GVDSVEELLST
+212 GVDTVEELLST

-231 GALDSAADPLDD
+231 GALDSAADPLAD

-252 SGAGVETVKL
+252 SGVGVETVKL
-262 ADVINIVG
+262 ADVIDIVG
-270 STEIPENSRLP
+270 SGEIPENSRLP

-293 VEGTVIAGALPDTQ
+293 VEGTLIEGALPDTQ
-307 INIPGVT
+307 VNIPGVT
-314 ETQIELFVGKAPSV
+314 ETKIELFVGKAPSV

-335 GEDGEWQTRFHA
+335 GEDGEWETRFHA
-347 PDVGLTISSDLNVLN
+347 PDVGLTISSDLNILN

-389 TGSNVVTVGVDVE
+389 TGSNLVTVGIDVE
-402 SQTARIATGRIN
+402 NQAARIATGQID
-414 GMGVLEQEEVDLSV
+414 GSGFLQQEPVELTVLGD
-428 LKNLLPGSITLANI
+428 LPGGLTVASI
-442 TADLDLLVGGGDER
+442 TADLDLAVGGGQER

-469 AVFTEGGLSSADF
+469 SVFTEGGLSDADF
-482 SNLDINIELLEEE
+482 SSLNIDVELLEEE
-495 EECSGLLGCLLT
+495 DECSWFLDCLLD
-507 GIGDLL
+507 GVGDVL
-513 SGIVEGITSL
+513 SGIIEGITTL

-530 QETIEGLVEALGT
+530 QTTIEGLVEALGT
-543 SLIDPLLNAIGI
+543 TLIDPLLNAIGI

>member
-42 QVNAAATAA
+42 QANAAATAA

-59 GEFVT
+59 GEFIT
-64 LQEINDRALIAAQQ
+64 LQDMKDRALIAAQA
-78 QGFSSDSGT
+78 QGFSSDAGT

-94 IESDDEKVLSFE
+94 IESDDGKVLSFE
-106 PVADLRR
+106 PVTDLRR

-123 EEPISLLLPES
+123 EAPISLLLPEN

-177 LGAILNNGT
+177 LGAILNGGT

-198 AETTVKLGDVLAGV
+198 AQTTVKLGDVLDGV
-212 GVDSVEELLST
+212 GVDTVEELLST
-223 DVLVGNLL
+223 DVLVGSLL
-231 GALDSAADPLDD
+231 GALDSAADPLAG

-252 SGAGVETVKL
+252 SGVGVETVKL
-262 ADVINIVG
+262 ADVIDIVG
-270 STEIPENSRLP
+270 SGEIPENSRLP

-293 VEGTVIAGALPDTQ
+293 VEGTLIEGALPDTQ

-314 ETQIELFVGKAPSV
+314 ETKIELFVGKAPSV

-335 GEDGEWQTRFHA
+335 GEDGEWETRFHA
-347 PDVGLTISSDLNVLN
+347 PDVGLTISSDLNILD

-389 TGSNVVTVGVDVE
+389 TGSNLVTVGIDVE
-402 SQTARIATGRIN
+402 SQAARIATGQID
-414 GMGVLEQEEVDLSV
+414 GSGFLQQEPVELTVLGD
-428 LKNLLPGSITLANI
+428 LPGGLTVASI
-442 TADLDLLVGGGDER
+442 TADLDLTVGGGQER

-469 AVFTEGGLSSADF
+469 SVFTEGGLSDADF
-482 SNLDINIELLEEE
+482 SSLNIDVELLEEE
-495 EECSGLLGCLLT
+495 DECSWFLDCLLDDV
-507 GIGDLL
+507 GDVL
-513 SGIVEGITSL
+513 SGIIEGITTL

-530 QETIEGLVEALGT
+530 QTTIEGLVEALGT
-543 SLIDPLLNAIGI
+543 TLIDPLLNAIGI

>member
-59 GEFVT
+59 GEFVA
-64 LQEINDRALIAAQQ
+64 LQDINNRALIAAQQ
-78 QGFSSDSGT
+78 QGFSGDASA
-87 LVVQPGV
+87 LAVQPGV

-106 PVADLRR
+106 PVTDLRR

-177 LGAILNNGT
+177 LGAILNGGT

-198 AETTVKLGDVLAGV
+198 AETTVKLGDVLDGV
-212 GVDSVEELLST
+212 GVDTVEELLST
-223 DVLVGNLL
+223 DVLVGSLL
-231 GALDSAADPLDD
+231 GALDSAADPLAG

-252 SGAGVETVKL
+252 AGAGVETVKL
-262 ADVINIVG
+262 ADVIDIVG
-270 STEIPENSRLP
+270 SGEIPENSRLP

-293 VEGTVIAGALPDTQ
+293 VEGTLIEGALPDTQ

-314 ETQIELFVGKAPSV
+314 ETKIELFVGKAPSV

-335 GEDGEWQTRFHA
+335 GEDGEWETRFHA
-347 PDVGLTISSDLNVLN
+347 PDVGLTISSDLNILN

-389 TGSNVVTVGVDVE
+389 TGSNLVTVGIDVE
-402 SQTARIATGRIN
+402 NQAARIATGQID
-414 GMGVLEQEEVDLSV
+414 GSGFLQQEPVELTVLGD
-428 LKNLLPGSITLANI
+428 LPGGLTVASI
-442 TADLDLLVGGGDER
+442 TADLDLAVGGGQER
-456 VELSYTLDEDNPS
+456 VELSYTLDEENPS
-469 AVFTEGGLSSADF
+469 SVFTEGGLSDADF
-482 SNLDINIELLEEE
+482 SSLNIDVELLEEE
-495 EECSGLLGCLLT
+495 DECSWFLDCLLD
-507 GIGDLL
+507 GVGDVL
-513 SGIVEGITSL
+513 SGIIEGITTL

-530 QETIEGLVEALGT
+530 QTTIEGLVEALGT
-543 SLIDPLLNAIGI
+543 TLIDPLLNAIGI